1 MQNVTHR
8 PTIDFHAHMLEGEV
22 LRRSVGKT
30 VVSGYGTNLRG
41 GPRAVNESTFQKMLD
56 PHSQIEE
63 MDRRG
68 IDINVISSATVIQG
82 TSWAEAQTDLAL
94 SQRCNDR
101 AAEWAVKYPGRFIGT
116 FTLPLQ
122 DVDLALREMDRAVTQ
137 LSMRVVNLCTQYRD
151 VYIGDPRYQPFW
163 EAAAALGIVAWIH
176 PDGPRDLWYQKF
188 GMWNSIGQSIEEVKV
203 MTSLIYEGVMDR
215 FPSLKIVISHGG
227 GYFPHNLGRMDRNVT
242 NFPDSMKNISRKPS
256 EYLRSFYYDTCV
268 YDPSVLFAL
277 VQRVGADRLVMGSD
291 CPVGESDPIGF
302 IKKMLRH
309 FGNGSPN
316 DHGQDGGANSWIV
329 HNDARQHPIT
339 LLALAV
345 ALFSRASASGPP
357 RREGSA
363 SIADSSQA
371 SARAVAISSTRRK
384 AA

>member
-30 VVSGYGTNLRG
+30 VVSGYGTNLHG
-41 GPRAVNESTFQKMLD
+41 GPRAANESTFQKMLD
-56 PHSQIEE
+56 PQSQIEE

-137 LSMRVVNLCTQYRD
+137 LSMRVVNLCTQYCD

-163 EAAAALGIVAWIH
+163 EAAAGLGIVAWIH

-242 NFPDSMKNISRKPS
+242 NFPESMKNISRKPS
-256 EYLRSFYYDTCV
+256 DYLRSFYYDTCV

-277 VQRVGADRLVMGSD
+277 VQCVGPDRLVMGSD

-302 IKKMLRH
+302 IKKCPGISEAEALM
-309 FGNGSPN
+309 
-316 DHGQDGGANSWIV
+316 
-329 HNDARQHPIT
+329 IT
-339 LLALAV
+339 GKTAAQILGL
-345 ALFSRASASGPP
+345 SAMRP
-357 RREGSA
+357 
-363 SIADSSQA
+363 DSTQ
-371 SARAVAISSTRRK
+371 
-384 AA
+384 